1 MAGMDCARGKHM
13 EETWK
18 ESKEA
23 QTKLHTGS
31 NLTKIMGRDK

>member
-1 MAGMDCARGKHM
+1 M

-23 QTKLHTGS
+23 YTTYHTGS
-31 NLTKIMGRDK
+31 DLIKIMGIDK